1 MQNSNNTFGF
11 KLSDHYEI
19 HEINSTCYLYEHE
32 KSGAKLMYLKNDDDN
47 KVFSATFKTPPT
59 DHTGVPHIV
68 EHCVLSGSRKY
79 HTREPF
85 MDMVKG
91 SMNTFINAMTFSDKT
106 MYPVASKNTKDFFN
120 LMDVYLDA
128 VFFPK
133 IHETDSIFMQEGWRY
148 DIHAKDDPI
157 TYKGVVYNEMK
168 GAYSDPGRE
177 VEFLMDQTLLKGTT
191 YANESGGHPN
201 HITSLTHEAF
211 LTFHKTHYHPS
222 NGYLFLYGDLD
233 IEAALKHIDNDYLSH
248 FTKKDI
254 QLEIDTLNK
263 TQGGAFETSYYAISD
278 DESLENK
285 DYMALGYVIGK
296 ATNPMTG
303 FAASILRA
311 ALIDSAASPLR
322 QALLEAGIAQ
332 DIYGSEGSGLYKRF
346 QIVLKHTSLAH
357 KDQFK
362 NIVTAQLKSLC
373 ENGIDKNLLLSTINK
388 FEYDLK
394 EAEGFH
400 TKGIIYHIQSMES
413 WLYTHNATALLEYE
427 KALNAL
433 RAGVAEG
440 YFERFIE
447 ENLLSTEPDLV
458 AIEPKKGLI
467 KSQQEKDK
475 ATLEAYKATLD
486 DATLDTLIEKNITL
500 KEKQLNPDTPE
511 ALATIPKLSRQD
523 VDRVGQ
529 HPLATVYKNDAYTLL
544 HNNLFTSGIAYLDF
558 FFDLNHLSQESI
570 SYAALI
576 AALLKDMST
585 EDYHYGDLSNAVYSK
600 TGGFSFSVQMFKHY
614 HDANQDRL
622 KFVVRTKTI
631 EQDLNAAFEIGEEI
645 LLKTLFKDE
654 KRLKELLGSLFASLQ
669 SNLIDSGNSYVSGRI
684 ASHLNPSDA
693 KAERASGIAFYE
705 FVGQLVQDFDSNH
718 PEIIE
723 TLERTYKTLFTQNQL
738 IVSFTGD
745 TNTLKHVET
754 LSDRLYD
761 RLPSL
766 TDVGETEVL
775 CTPVSEGFKSSSN
788 VQFVGEG
795 FNFKALGHPVS
806 GTLYI
811 LTALLNGDYL
821 HNRVRAKGGA
831 YGCGAKF
838 DYTGLFTIAS
848 YRDPNLSETY
858 TVYEALGAFIE
869 TLDISDE
876 EIEKLIIGAMGKLDG
891 AKTPRQLGLLG
902 AVNHIVGKTFED
914 AQKTR
919 ESLLDTTKS
928 DLLNLLG
935 FVKDFSQNSIKCTLG
950 NSDIVE
956 DNKAYFDK
964 IITLSC

>member
-1 MQNSNNTFGF
+1 MQNLNNTFGF
-11 KLSDHYEI
+11 KLSTHYEI
-19 HEINSTCYLYEHE
+19 HEINSICYLYEHE

-133 IHETDSIFMQEGWRY
+133 IHETDAIFMQEGWRY
-148 DIHAKDDPI
+148 DIHAVEEPI

-201 HITSLTHEAF
+201 HITSLTHDAF
-211 LTFHKTHYHPS
+211 LEFHKTHYHPS

-233 IEAALKHIDNDYLSH
+233 IEQALKHIDEDYLTH
-248 FTKKDI
+248 FVKKDI
-254 QLEIDTLNK
+254 QLEIDTFNPSECGKFAL
-263 TQGGAFETSYYAISD
+263 SHYAITD
-278 DESLENK
+278 DESTENK
-285 DYMALGYVIGK
+285 DYMGLAYVIGK
-296 ATNPMTG
+296 ATDPITG

-322 QALLEAGIAQ
+322 QALLEANIAQ
-332 DIYGSEGSGLYKRF
+332 DIYGTEGSGLYKRF
-346 QIVLKHTSLAH
+346 QIILKHTSVAH
-357 KDQFK
+357 KDLFK
-362 NIVTAQLKSLC
+362 SIVLDQLKALS
-373 ENGIDKNLLLSTINK
+373 ENGIDKDLLLSTINK

-413 WLYTHNATALLEYE
+413 WLYTDNATALLEYE
-427 KALNAL
+427 KALNTL
-433 RAGVAEG
+433 RAGVADG
-440 YFERFIE
+440 YFENFIK
-447 ENLLSTEPDLV
+447 ENLLNVEPDLV
-458 AIEPKKGLI
+458 AIQPQKGLI
-467 KSQQEKDK
+467 KTQQEKDAK
-475 ATLEAYKATLD
+475 ALEAYKNSLTEEAL
-486 DATLDTLIEKNITL
+486 ATLIEKNIAL

-511 ALATIPKLSRQD
+511 ALATIPKLSRTD
-523 VDRVGQ
+523 VDRIGQ
-529 HPLATVYKNDAYTLL
+529 HPLATVYKDKPYTLL
-544 HNNLFTSGIAYLDF
+544 HNDLFTSGIAYLDF
-558 FFDLNHLSQESI
+558 FFDLNHLSEESI

-585 EDYHYGDLSNAVYSK
+585 ANYHYGDLSNAVYNK
-600 TGGFSFSVQMFKHY
+600 TGGFNFNVQMFKHY
-614 HDANQDRL
+614 HNASEDRL
-622 KFVVRTKTI
+622 KFVVRTKTTQ
-631 EQDLNAAFEIGEEI
+631 QDLAAAFEIGEEI
-645 LLKTLFKDE
+645 LQKTLFSDE
-654 KRLKELLGSLFASLQ
+654 KRLKELLGSLYANLQ

-684 ASHLNPSDA
+684 ASHLNASDA
-693 KAERASGIAFYE
+693 KAECASGIAFYE
-705 FVGQLVQDFDSNH
+705 FVGTLVQNFDQKQA
-718 PEIIE
+718 EIIQ
-723 TLERTYKTLFTQNQL
+723 TLESTYKTLFNQNHL
-738 IVSFTGD
+738 IVSYTGD
-745 TNTLKHVET
+745 ANMLSQVESLSEHLFDKLTVMAQPLNTKIT
-754 LSDRLYD
+754 A
-761 RLPSL
+761 
-766 TDVGETEVL
+766 
-775 CTPVSEGFKSSSN
+775 TPISEGFKSSSN

-795 FNFKALGHPVS
+795 FDFKALGHPVS

-848 YRDPNLSETY
+848 YRDPNLTETY
-858 TVYEALGAFIE
+858 HVYKEIATFLE
-869 TLDISDE
+869 TLAITDE
-876 EIEKLIIGAMGKLDG
+876 EIEKLIIGAMGNLDG

-919 ESLLDTTKS
+919 EALLDTTKE
-928 DLLNLLG
+928 DLLNLVP
-935 FVKDFSQNSIKCTLG
+935 FMRDFSNHSIKCTLG
-950 NSDIVE
+950 NSDVVTE
-956 DNKAYFDK
+956 NQTFFDK
-964 IITLSC
+964 AITLSC